1 MRRIASAAL
10 IGLLGAFLPASAA
23 ADEITELVPGT
34 AVLLSTSSSGSG
46 ATSSTSSKTA
56 IFSPAVYSDYKRFN
70 AEPTVTVDR
79 YPFVPGP
86 FGFGVTTTE
95 FRDVTYTSAPQGAA
109 FPGHSQ
115 FWKSDDLGRTFRVP
129 PHIIAFGRNI
139 AAGQGGGDSH
149 QVVGQVTHKVFFVDL
164 PGTCVT
170 LNTSMDLG
178 ETFTPDTLGCGAT
191 PGVDDRQWVE
201 VDETVSGATV
211 PCPTPPLPNSRCGNV
226 YISFINFTTAATPT
240 LVLARSTKDGAPGT
254 FAIPTDSPCNYLTA
268 AGALFASDATPTA
281 CPDPSDEELQVAGPV
296 VADDEGTPTRAPSHH
311 LYIPFVR
318 ATAPVPAV
326 TAAPPYRLYIA
337 RSTDEGLTWTRHLVA
352 DLGAHNPINIFPQLT
367 VDRGGNL
374 YYVWAQ
380 TQAPEEDASGLSGE
394 TDVYYAFSTTGGLS
408 WSPPIP
414 LTQENGD
421 SAVFPWMIA
430 GDPGQVD
437 VVFYK
442 SNTGLNPN
450 VAEVDDSGNSC
461 PPSTSPTCRPNPS
474 AWNVFFG
481 QSQNALNTGSNFKAV
496 QISDHPNH
504 IGQICTGGLGCTLAG
519 GDRALLDFFTVD
531 VDHLGAAVVAW
542 SDDNNSVGIARGR
555 VARQLSGNTVLK
567 NQTINLKN
575 SWGITDHA
583 ARDRTGDVYDGLG
596 IPKGSCP
603 GMDLLGASADR
614 SGDLITVSLTL
625 NGAPT
630 AAKATACATPTAVTG
645 GLWGAEFWAASAS
658 GDPSRSGDDFYV
670 AYRDNVLD
678 GPPRVEAGVFL
689 NLNPT
694 LTALE
699 FAPRTTG
706 TLGGSCFTPSGTPT
720 ALVPCTVTMTFSASA
735 LGIKPGAGLY
745 SITGLSTHFL
755 GTGVFPF
762 LGNSEHADAAVAF
775 DYLGTGST
783 K

>member
-1 MRRIASAAL
+1 MPTAAL
-10 IGLLGAFLPASAA
+10 AE
-23 ADEITELVPGT
+23 DVTELVPGT

-46 ATSSTSSKTA
+46 GTSSTSSKTA

-86 FGFGVTTTE
+86 FSFGATTPE
-95 FRDVTYTSAPQGAA
+95 FRDLTYTSAPQGVA

-115 FWKSDDLGRTFRVP
+115 FWKSDDLARSFRVP

-139 AAGQGGGDSH
+139 GAGQGGGDSY

-164 PGTCVT
+164 PLDCVT
-170 LNTSMDLG
+170 LNTSSDLG
-178 ETFTPDTLGCGAT
+178 ETFVPDALGCGAT
-191 PGVDDRQWVE
+191 PGLDDRQWVE
-201 VDETVSGATV
+201 VDETVAGASTTCLGAV
-211 PCPTPPLPNSRCGNV
+211 PPTCGNV
-226 YISFINFTTAATPT
+226 YISFINFATVPAPT
-240 LVLARSTKDGAPGT
+240 LVVARSTKDGTPGS

-268 AGALFASDATPTA
+268 AGAIFAPDATLTA
-281 CPDPSDEELQVAGPV
+281 CPDPSDPELQVAGPI
-296 VADDEGTPTRAPSHH
+296 VADDEGTPTRPASHN

-318 ATAPVPAV
+318 APAPVPVISAG
-326 TAAPPYRLYIA
+326 PPYKLYIA
-337 RSTDEGLTWTRHLVA
+337 RSTNGGLTWTRHKVA
-352 DLGAHNPINIFPQLT
+352 DLGLHNPINIFPELT

-380 TQAPEEDASGLSGE
+380 TEGPEQDASGFIGE
-394 TDVYYAFSTTGGLS
+394 TDVYYAFSTNQGLT
-408 WSPPIP
+408 WSQPIP

-442 SNTGLNPN
+442 SNAGLNPN
-450 VAEVDDSGNSC
+450 VAEVDDSGNPC
-461 PPSTSPTCRPNPS
+461 PPSTSPSCHPNPS

-555 VARQLSGNTVLK
+555 VARQLSGNTLLK
-567 NQTINLKN
+567 NQTVNLKS
-575 SWGITDHA
+575 SWGISDHA
-583 ARDRTGDVYDGLG
+583 VRDRSGDVYDGIG
-596 IPKGSCP
+596 NPKGPCP
-603 GMDLLGASADR
+603 GMDLLAASADR

-630 AAKATACATPTAVTG
+630 ATKAMACAIPTPVTG
-645 GLWGAEFWAASAS
+645 GLWGAEFWAASTSA
-658 GDPSRSGDDFYV
+658 DTTRSGDDFYV
-670 AYRDNVLD
+670 AYRDNLLD
-678 GPPRVEAGVFL
+678 PPPRVEAGDFL

-699 FAPRTTG
+699 FAPRTPG
-706 TLGGSCFTPSGTPT
+706 TLGGSCFTTAGAPT
-720 ALVPCTVTMTFSASA
+720 ALDPCTVTMTVSASA
-735 LGIKPGAGLY
+735 LGIKSGAGLY
-745 SITGLSTHFL
+745 SITALSTHFL

-762 LGNSEHADAAVAF
+762 LGNSEHADAAVSF
-775 DYLGTGST
+775 DDLGTGTT